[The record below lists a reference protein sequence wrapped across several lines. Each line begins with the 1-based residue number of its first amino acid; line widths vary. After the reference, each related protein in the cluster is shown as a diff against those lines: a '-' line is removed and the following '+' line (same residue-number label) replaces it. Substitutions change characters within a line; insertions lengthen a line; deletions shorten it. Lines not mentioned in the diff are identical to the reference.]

1 MSHSSKCVLAT
12 VCTLAGAEPCN
23 AMCPS
28 YIALHGYSGSGGR
41 IGAAGVPADYRLVT
55 LKNSPARA
63 EQPAAYALADA
74 YAATFVRQHEPGG
87 PRVKSLYLIS
97 ESSGTGKTTTAAALL
112 NEWLT
117 VHYVGSIQRGQPVAE
132 RPAYFLDVNEWQ
144 NEYNKF
150 NRPKVPD
157 SIAEPAAVRYYTAQ
171 RAAAAAPFAV
181 LDDVGVRECTEGFRG
196 DLHTVINERV
206 AAGLPTVYTSNIPLN
221 GLARLYDGRLA
232 DRVRDMCAEV
242 AFIGESH
249 RGMR

>member
-1 MSHSSKCVLAT
+1 MNHSTRCILRGICRNADSNACSVL
-12 VCTLAGAEPCN
+12 CG
-23 AMCPS
+23 S
-28 YIALHGYSGSGGR
+28 YISLHGYSGSGGR

-74 YAATFVRQHEPGG
+74 YTATFVRQHDPAG
-87 PRVKSLYLIS
+87 PRVKSLYLFS
-97 ESSGTGKTTTAAALL
+97 ESPGTGKTTTAAALL

-117 VHYVGSIQRGQPVAE
+117 VHYVGSLQRDRQALE
-132 RPAYFLDVNEWQ
+132 RPAYFLDVNAWQ
-144 NEYNKF
+144 NDYNTF
-150 NRPKVPD
+150 NRPRVPD
-157 SIAEPAAVRYYTAQ
+157 SIAEPAAARYYTAQ
-171 RAAAAAPFAV
+171 GAAAAAPFAV

-206 AAGLPTVYTSNIPLN
+206 AAGLPTVYTSNIPMG
-221 GLARLYDGRLA
+221 GLSRLYDARLA

-242 AFIGESH
+242 AFMGGSQ